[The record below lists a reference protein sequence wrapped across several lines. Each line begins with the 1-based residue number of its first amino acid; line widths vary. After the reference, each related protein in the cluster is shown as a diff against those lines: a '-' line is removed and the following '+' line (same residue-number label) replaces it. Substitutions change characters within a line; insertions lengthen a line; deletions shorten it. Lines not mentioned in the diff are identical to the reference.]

1 MSLMVRKV
9 LFNKQ
14 KPKIIQYGKY
24 KYFSNET
31 FMHELESAL
40 SIVSQVWFGTSKIT
54 VDNIFQK
61 RILIKKRYVRA
72 NQPSF
77 MINKIHK
84 EVMRR
89 RRLRNKFKD
98 PTTDADKIAYKKQH
112 NYCVILMQKEKR
124 PIKIIWIYLT

>member
-1 MSLMVRKV
+1 
-9 LFNKQ
+9 
-14 KPKIIQYGKY
+14 
-24 KYFSNET
+24 
-31 FMHELESAL
+31 
-40 SIVSQVWFGTSKIT
+40 
-54 VDNIFQK
+54 
-61 RILIKKRYVRA
+61 
-72 NQPSF
+72 

-124 PIKIIWIYLT
+124 PIKII